1 MTGEAHMRLELR
13 VLGGFELRRDGEPIH
28 HWPRAGARQLL
39 KRLVVSERQ
48 AMRAEALA
56 ESFWPED
63 SSDRVMQ
70 RLHNLLYLVR
80 KTLQPDDAFEPCL
93 RTDGG
98 TVRLITC
105 ETLWIDVVEFERQLD
120 AAALSGE
127 QGPLE
132 HALTLYRGRLLGD
145 EADDDWLAPRRAQL
159 EGRFVA
165 VSHRLATLQIQQGRL
180 QAAIQT
186 LNRLL
191 AEVPGHE
198 PAHRE
203 LIILYGRLGRAEDV
217 QRQFSECVAILQREL
232 DVEPSAETCT
242 AHRDAQALSSAARP
256 AREAD
261 SRRSSPSRTQA
272 NAPERWTAPHPVVE
286 LLGRDE
292 ALRSAVQQL
301 RDGVRLLSLVG
312 TGGIGKTQLAIRVAH
327 EAQEAYPQGACFVPL
342 AEAQPGELYP
352 AIARALGLKLSRQ
365 EEPKATVQCAL
376 ERSRMLLVVDNFEH
390 MLGDAAEL
398 ALLLQQCVGLALLV
412 TSRIR
417 LNLAMETCMTVLPLP
432 VDSTGLE
439 LPDALRLFVK
449 CARRIRPDL
458 ALRDDD
464 FEEVTA
470 ITRCL
475 GGLPLAIEL
484 AAARLPLFSLSE
496 LRQAVEASFLVV
508 TGGGADRP
516 RRQRSLL
523 HSFSWSYALLSA
535 NEQSLLLLLG
545 LCDASFD
552 RHDARGLVIA
562 DAADPELEL
571 QTLVE
576 LGFVMHARAQVTEL
590 DTKVESRF
598 EIAPAIR
605 QFIRQELSRNA
616 ERIMLQLRFIDHV
629 VNRVDRLDAAINSA
643 DWKQSHA
650 ALSEFAVQSPNFFA
664 ALNVAQAANQPAEVC
679 RLVTSLAQLWFYS
692 GMWHETNWWI
702 ALANTQVQ
710 ALLPERRARLMLSI
724 CAYWREYRC
733 LDQAVS
739 AATRAVEFAK
749 AARQSDEQVRAL
761 MLASAFQLERNPDE
775 AADLL
780 CQAETLVPQLN
791 DTQLRRSFAQSWAM
805 RQMDH
810 GDLESARLLLEQ
822 CDEEFKQSD
831 DAHTRMIR
839 CAILG
844 LVNFHLGHYVEANA
858 RFDQALSSELSA
870 AARPTRRVMFLLQ
883 QSWIYCCQTN
893 ALEAQQALNLAR
905 KEIPR
910 AQAES
915 MLPVLT
921 WVEGQIAFLAGELPK
936 AIEILVPAVLHP
948 SNYQDRLEA
957 HEASLWCFWAAMQ
970 NGSADVA
977 AMALSTMLRGPDHGM
992 LVRPRVLEAASAW
1005 LLTQSLE
1012 EAAALALLQADCI
1025 RRQKSIA
1032 LFPIDRA
1039 MSEETRVK
1047 LAQRL
1052 GADWQTRWQY
1062 RTPPIDGRNPVAW
1075 LLDVVPNTHA
1085 VVKASTQ
1092 GELVE
1097 SGVMPATARRR

>member
-1 MTGEAHMRLELR
+1 
-13 VLGGFELRRDGEPIH
+13 
-28 HWPRAGARQLL
+28 
-39 KRLVVSERQ
+39 
-48 AMRAEALA
+48 
-56 ESFWPED
+56 
-63 SSDRVMQ
+63 
-70 RLHNLLYLVR
+70 
-80 KTLQPDDAFEPCL
+80 
-93 RTDGG
+93 
-98 TVRLITC
+98 
-105 ETLWIDVVEFERQLD
+105 
-120 AAALSGE
+120 
-127 QGPLE
+127 
-132 HALTLYRGRLLGD
+132 
-145 EADDDWLAPRRAQL
+145 
-159 EGRFVA
+159 
-165 VSHRLATLQIQQGRL
+165 
-180 QAAIQT
+180 
-186 LNRLL
+186 
-191 AEVPGHE
+191 
-198 PAHRE
+198 
-203 LIILYGRLGRAEDV
+203 
-217 QRQFSECVAILQREL
+217 
-232 DVEPSAETCT
+232 
-242 AHRDAQALSSAARP
+242 
-256 AREAD
+256 
-261 SRRSSPSRTQA
+261 
-272 NAPERWTAPHPVVE
+272 
-286 LLGRDE
+286 
-292 ALRSAVQQL
+292 
-301 RDGVRLLSLVG
+301 
-312 TGGIGKTQLAIRVAH
+312 
-327 EAQEAYPQGACFVPL
+327 
-342 AEAQPGELYP
+342 
-352 AIARALGLKLSRQ
+352 
-365 EEPKATVQCAL
+365 
-376 ERSRMLLVVDNFEH
+376 
-390 MLGDAAEL
+390 
-398 ALLLQQCVGLALLV
+398 
-412 TSRIR
+412 
-417 LNLAMETCMTVLPLP
+417 
-432 VDSTGLE
+432 
-439 LPDALRLFVK
+439 
-449 CARRIRPDL
+449 
-458 ALRDDD
+458 
-464 FEEVTA
+464 
-470 ITRCL
+470 
-475 GGLPLAIEL
+475 
-484 AAARLPLFSLSE
+484 
-496 LRQAVEASFLVV
+496 
-508 TGGGADRP
+508 
-516 RRQRSLL
+516 
-523 HSFSWSYALLSA
+523 
-535 NEQSLLLLLG
+535 
-545 LCDASFD
+545 
-552 RHDARGLVIA
+552 
-562 DAADPELEL
+562 
-571 QTLVE
+571 
-576 LGFVMHARAQVTEL
+576 
-590 DTKVESRF
+590 
-598 EIAPAIR
+598 
-605 QFIRQELSRNA
+605 
-616 ERIMLQLRFIDHV
+616 
-629 VNRVDRLDAAINSA
+629 
-643 DWKQSHA
+643 
-650 ALSEFAVQSPNFFA
+650 
-664 ALNVAQAANQPAEVC
+664 
-679 RLVTSLAQLWFYS
+679 
-692 GMWHETNWWI
+692 
-702 ALANTQVQ
+702 
-710 ALLPERRARLMLSI
+710 LMLSI

-948 SNYQDRLEA
+948 SDYQDRLEA

-1039 MSEETRVK
+1039 MSGEIRVK